1 MRKTQTSSTV
11 RMRYR
16 QKAYEAINF
25 DVPRGRKAELD
36 AHLKAKGMTVSGF
49 LNQCIR
55 EELGI
60 PAEEWKTYR
69 PQKPV
74 KVKKQ
79 ADPAPENAGGEDQE
93 QKNRNVSKETW
104 LMRD

>member
-36 AHLKAKGMTVSGF
+36 AHLKAKFMTVSGF
-49 LNQCIR
+49 LIQFIR
-55 EELGI
+55 EVLWI
-60 PAEEWKTYR
+60 PADEWKTYS
-69 PQKPV
+69 P
-74 KVKKQ
+74 
-79 ADPAPENAGGEDQE
+79 
-93 QKNRNVSKETW
+93 
-104 LMRD
+104 